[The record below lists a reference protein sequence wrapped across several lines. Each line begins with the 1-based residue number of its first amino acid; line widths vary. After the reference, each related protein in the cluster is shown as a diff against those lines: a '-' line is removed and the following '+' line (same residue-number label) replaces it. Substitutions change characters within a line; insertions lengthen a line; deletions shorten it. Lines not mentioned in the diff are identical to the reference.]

1 MFDFLQR
8 NWIGILFV
16 VAMLAMHFGGHRHGG
31 RGGHAGHGGMMGGCG
46 GHTSTRPHEHASE
59 GGRTSPASTPPPS
72 SSVPDPTRDAYSPDA
87 DDADS
92 PVPPV
97 ATQPVPGGSIERSRH
112 RHGC

>member
-1 MFDFLQR
+1 MIDFLQQ
-8 NWIGILFV
+8 NWIGMLFV

-31 RGGHAGHGGMMGGCG
+31 HGGHAGRGGTMRGCG
-46 GHTSTRPHEHASE
+46 GHPVTRPHEHASQ
-59 GGRTSPASTPPPS
+59 GGSSSPGPTPPAR

-87 DDADS
+87 SEADRQ
-92 PVPPV
+92 VPPD